1 LRHAFE
7 IDQQHGS
14 SESVLNYATVLREDD
29 RHAEALELL
38 EQDLLHN
45 PDPREHWL
53 RSVLLL
59 EAGRFVE
66 GWREHEFRWMREP
79 LVASRI
85 TTRRPVW
92 DGQDLRGKTIVLHA
106 EQGLGDAIQFI
117 RYARL
122 LKARGARVVFDAFKD
137 FFEISHDF
145 ADIDEVRVACP
156 TGDYDY
162 HAPLLSLPRA
172 FGTTVASIPAHVPY
186 VRVRPAHKERW
197 ARRIADSA
205 KLKVGLVWA
214 GNPRHVRD
222 RMRSLSLAQLAC
234 LAGIDGIQLYSLQK
248 GATAAAELTA
258 SGLDIVDLAQDFVDF
273 CDTAAAISHLDLVI
287 SVDTSV
293 AHLAGAL
300 AKPVWLMIPK
310 PADWRWLLEGDSTPW
325 YPTMRIFR
333 QPERGRWDILVED
346 IARSLE
352 QAVQDREQ
360 ALQCPRDDGS
370 SGTTSASQAASYSEH
385 EPGVHE
391 AARCG
396 VQEAR
401 YGIVQYPP
409 NGLMAQSVR
418 HYGEYRQAE
427 LDLLRRFIK
436 PGSWVLE
443 ACCGAGAA
451 TLFLANAVTEA
462 GHVVAYE
469 DDQLLHQLA
478 RQNLA
483 ANRVRN
489 VTLLRRRL
497 GARPSPVLSDDVNAN
512 AGHADSVDGLRLAQ
526 LDWMMINASAAASA
540 ILAGASETLWRL
552 RPWLFVVI
560 EREGQAPEI
569 ARTARDCG
577 YQAWQHTAPLFSP
590 ANYNCRS
597 DNIFPG
603 EHAHG
608 LFCIP
613 EEFDVDVNLDG
624 CLPLRV

>member
-1 LRHAFE
+1 
-7 IDQQHGS
+7 
-14 SESVLNYATVLREDD
+14 
-29 RHAEALELL
+29 
-38 EQDLLHN
+38 
-45 PDPREHWL
+45 
-53 RSVLLL
+53 
-59 EAGRFVE
+59 
-66 GWREHEFRWMREP
+66 
-79 LVASRI
+79 
-85 TTRRPVW
+85 
-92 DGQDLRGKTIVLHA
+92 
-106 EQGLGDAIQFI
+106 
-117 RYARL
+117 
-122 LKARGARVVFDAFKD
+122 
-137 FFEISHDF
+137 
-145 ADIDEVRVACP
+145 
-156 TGDYDY
+156 
-162 HAPLLSLPRA
+162 
-172 FGTTVASIPAHVPY
+172 
-186 VRVRPAHKERW
+186 
-197 ARRIADSA
+197 
-205 KLKVGLVWA
+205 
-214 GNPRHVRD
+214 
-222 RMRSLSLAQLAC
+222 
-234 LAGIDGIQLYSLQK
+234 
-248 GATAAAELTA
+248 
-258 SGLDIVDLAQDFVDF
+258 
-273 CDTAAAISHLDLVI
+273 
-287 SVDTSV
+287 
-293 AHLAGAL
+293 
-300 AKPVWLMIPK
+300 
-310 PADWRWLLEGDSTPW
+310 
-325 YPTMRIFR
+325 
-333 QPERGRWDILVED
+333 
-346 IARSLE
+346 
-352 QAVQDREQ
+352 
-360 ALQCPRDDGS
+360 
-370 SGTTSASQAASYSEH
+370 
-385 EPGVHE
+385 
-391 AARCG
+391 
-396 VQEAR
+396 
-401 YGIVQYPP
+401 VQYPP

-451 TLFLANAVTEA
+451 TLFLANAATET

-512 AGHADSVDGLRLAQ
+512 AGNTDSVDGLRLAQ

-590 ANYNCRS
+590 SNYNCRS

-624 CLPLRV
+624 CLPLKV